1 MSSMEDRPA
10 RKWAGL
16 LGRIKRLTGGGERS
30 ESNFK
35 RANDSAERRLS
46 EFLEKEFGTSDV
58 NEMAVFPRWL
68 TDESVKYYCKLF
80 DEDIRII
87 RDRQESQ
94 LKLLISLG
102 LVAIVAGLWV
112 ASFGGIY
119 LVVGAVTIVIGLA
132 LCVGTPRALP
142 PTPSAKIGNQELFV
156 LLRHQDVAREFLS
169 RINEQRGRLG

>member
-16 LGRIKRLTGGGERS
+16 LGRIKRLTGGGEWS

-35 RANDSAERRLS
+35 RANDSAERHLS
-46 EFLEKEFGTSDV
+46 EFFEKEFGTSDV
-58 NEMAVFPRWL
+58 NEMAAFPRWL
-68 TDESVKYYCKLF
+68 TDESVKYYCALF
-80 DEDIRII
+80 DDDIRKI

-102 LVAIVAGLWV
+102 LVAIVAGLW
-112 ASFGGIY
+112 AAIFGGVY
-119 LVVGAVTIVIGLA
+119 LVTGAAMIVMGFA

-142 PTPSAKIGNQELFV
+142 ATPSAEIGNQELFV
-156 LLRHQDVAREFLS
+156 LLRHQDVAREFLR